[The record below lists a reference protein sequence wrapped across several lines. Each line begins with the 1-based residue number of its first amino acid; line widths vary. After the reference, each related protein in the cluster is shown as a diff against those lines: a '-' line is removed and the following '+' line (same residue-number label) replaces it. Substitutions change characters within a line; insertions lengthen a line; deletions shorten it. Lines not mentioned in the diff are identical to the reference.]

1 MSKVVHFD
9 GKQAFGKDFEILD
22 TYTNV
27 QLVNAG
33 LIRLF
38 NKISDYEAKNDSV
51 TLMGYQDVISSVV
64 LEETAKLLGLSK
76 TDANKLK
83 DISYSDVFDFYA
95 EAADKFLAMTVPS
108 IDSIKDVM
116 GIDEPAVADQD
127 DPKPKETV

>member
-1 MSKVVHFD
+1 MAKVVHFD

-38 NKISDYEAKNDSV
+38 NKINDYEAENESV
-51 TLMGYQDVISSVV
+51 TLMGYQDVIASVV

-83 DISYSDVFDFYA
+83 DISYSDVFNFYA

-108 IDSIKDVM
+108 VDSIKDLM
-116 GIDEPAVADQD
+116 GIGEPETAEQADTKQE
-127 DPKPKETV
+127 ETV

>member
-1 MSKVVHFD
+1 MVKVVHFD

-108 IDSIKDVM
+108 VGSIKDVT
-116 GIDEPAVADQD
+116 GIGEPAAAGQD

>member
-76 TDANKLK
+76 ADANKLK

>member
-1 MSKVVHFD
+1 MAKVVHFD

-38 NKISDYEAKNDSV
+38 NKISDYEEKNDSV
-51 TLMGYQDVISSVV
+51 TLMGYQDVIAAVV

-95 EAADKFLAMTVPS
+95 EAANKFLAMTVPS
-108 IDSIKDVM
+108 VGSIKDVT
-116 GIDEPAVADQD
+116 GIGELTAVGQD

>member
-1 MSKVVHFD
+1 MAKVVHFD

-38 NKISDYEAKNDSV
+38 NKISDYEADNDSV
-51 TLMGYQDVISSVV
+51 TLMGYQDVIASVV

-108 IDSIKDVM
+108 VGSIKDVM
-116 GIDEPAVADQD
+116 GIGEPETADQA

>member
-9 GKQAFGKDFEILD
+9 GKQVFGKDFEILD

-95 EAADKFLAMTVPS
+95 EAADKFLTMTVPS

-127 DPKPKETV
+127 DPKLKETV

>member
-51 TLMGYQDVISSVV
+51 TLMGYQDVISSAV

>member
-1 MSKVVHFD
+1 MAKVVHFD

-38 NKISDYEAKNDSV
+38 NKINDYEAENESV
-51 TLMGYQDVISSVV
+51 TLMGYQDVIASVV

-83 DISYSDVFDFYA
+83 DISYSDVFNFYA

-108 IDSIKDVM
+108 VDSIKDLM
-116 GIDEPAVADQD
+116 GIGEPETVDQA
-127 DPKPKETV
+127 DPKLEETV

>member
-1 MSKVVHFD
+1 MVKVVHFD

-38 NKISDYEAKNDSV
+38 NKISDYEEKNDSV

-108 IDSIKDVM
+108 VGSIKDVT
-116 GIDEPAVADQD
+116 GIGEPAAAGQD